1 APYRVRGRMG
11 RGRSADADEGPVARA
26 DVALGGVHAAVAGVD
41 ELVASGVDADVTRL
55 VDEVAR
61 LGLGA
66 RDGGPG
72 RGLVSGAAR
81 QVDAVLTVDPL
92 HEAGAV
98 PARGGGSAVDVR
110 DADAVAS
117 GGQDGV
123 ALAGGRRGGLR
134 LFGTV
139 LARLRAVALG
149 LRALVL
155 GLRALVLGL
164 GAVILGLR
172 FVALGLRAVVLGLG
186 AVALRLGVTGVLGG
200 GALVGAGGAV
210 VLTALLGRRA
220 LRRLA
225 LFGLGLLSGLALGLL
240 GGGDLLFRRTDL
252 DGDGTGGRGQS
263 RLDLRAGLA
272 VTLVG
277 GLDRGEADRGEVGD
291 RNRGSGIGLR
301 SGIGLGSGIR
311 VRLGR
316 RGGGTTEEHA
326 GGHRGAG
333 GDTAGA
339 HGGGHRPHGTAM
351 GVVHSLRHVS
361 LPTPRAWPSRCAAV
375 RGPTRCAA
383 GL

>member
-1 APYRVRGRMG
+1 
-11 RGRSADADEGPVARA
+11 
-26 DVALGGVHAAVAGVD
+26 
-41 ELVASGVDADVTRL
+41 
-55 VDEVAR
+55 
-61 LGLGA
+61 
-66 RDGGPG
+66 
-72 RGLVSGAAR
+72 
-81 QVDAVLTVDPL
+81 
-92 HEAGAV
+92 
-98 PARGGGSAVDVR
+98 
-110 DADAVAS
+110 
-117 GGQDGV
+117 
-123 ALAGGRRGGLR
+123 
-134 LFGTV
+134 
-139 LARLRAVALG
+139 LARLRAVALGLRALVLGLGAVILGLRVVALG

-164 GAVILGLR
+164 GAV
-172 FVALGLRAVVLGLG
+172 ALG
-186 AVALRLGVTGVLGG
+186 LGVTGVLGG

-210 VLTALLGRRA
+210 VLTALLGR
-220 LRRLA
+220 
-225 LFGLGLLSGLALGLL
+225 LALGLP

-263 RLDLRAGLA
+263 RLDLRVGLA

-351 GVVHSLRHVS
+351 GVVHSLRHV
-361 LPTPRAWPSRCAAV
+361 
-375 RGPTRCAA
+375 
-383 GL
+383 

>member
-1 APYRVRGRMG
+1 
-11 RGRSADADEGPVARA
+11 
-26 DVALGGVHAAVAGVD
+26 GGVHAAVAGVD

-66 RDGGPG
+66 RDGGSG

-155 GLRALVLGL
+155 GLGAVILGLRVVALGLRALVLGLRALVLGL
-164 GAVILGLR
+164 GAV
-172 FVALGLRAVVLGLG
+172 ALG
-186 AVALRLGVTGVLGG
+186 LGVTGVLGG

-220 LRRLA
+220 LL
-225 LFGLGLLSGLALGLL
+225 GLGLLSGLALGLL

-263 RLDLRAGLA
+263 RLDLRVGLA

-301 SGIGLGSGIR
+301 SGI
-311 VRLGR
+311 
-316 RGGGTTEEHA
+316 
-326 GGHRGAG
+326 
-333 GDTAGA
+333 
-339 HGGGHRPHGTAM
+339 
-351 GVVHSLRHVS
+351 
-361 LPTPRAWPSRCAAV
+361 
-375 RGPTRCAA
+375 
-383 GL
+383 

>member
-1 APYRVRGRMG
+1 
-11 RGRSADADEGPVARA
+11 
-26 DVALGGVHAAVAGVD
+26 VHAAVAGVD

-66 RDGGPG
+66 RDGGSG

-110 DADAVAS
+110 DADAA
-117 GGQDGV
+117 
-123 ALAGGRRGGLR
+123 GRRGGLR
-134 LFGTV
+134 LVGTV
-139 LARLRAVALG
+139 LARLRAVALGRRALVLGLGAVILGLRVVALG

-164 GAVILGLR
+164 GAV
-172 FVALGLRAVVLGLG
+172 ALG
-186 AVALRLGVTGVLGG
+186 LGVTGVLGG

-263 RLDLRAGLA
+263 RLDLRVGLA
-272 VTLVG
+272 VTLV
-277 GLDRGEADRGEVGD
+277 
-291 RNRGSGIGLR
+291 
-301 SGIGLGSGIR
+301 
-311 VRLGR
+311 
-316 RGGGTTEEHA
+316 
-326 GGHRGAG
+326 
-333 GDTAGA
+333 
-339 HGGGHRPHGTAM
+339 
-351 GVVHSLRHVS
+351 
-361 LPTPRAWPSRCAAV
+361 
-375 RGPTRCAA
+375 
-383 GL
+383 

>member
-1 APYRVRGRMG
+1 
-11 RGRSADADEGPVARA
+11 
-26 DVALGGVHAAVAGVD
+26 
-41 ELVASGVDADVTRL
+41 
-55 VDEVAR
+55 
-61 LGLGA
+61 
-66 RDGGPG
+66 
-72 RGLVSGAAR
+72 
-81 QVDAVLTVDPL
+81 
-92 HEAGAV
+92 AV

-155 GLRALVLGL
+155 GLGAVILGLRVVALGLRALVLGL
-164 GAVILGLR
+164 GAV
-172 FVALGLRAVVLGLG
+172 ALG
-186 AVALRLGVTGVLGG
+186 LGVTGVLGG

-263 RLDLRAGLA
+263 RL
-272 VTLVG
+272 
-277 GLDRGEADRGEVGD
+277 
-291 RNRGSGIGLR
+291 
-301 SGIGLGSGIR
+301 
-311 VRLGR
+311 
-316 RGGGTTEEHA
+316 
-326 GGHRGAG
+326 
-333 GDTAGA
+333 
-339 HGGGHRPHGTAM
+339 
-351 GVVHSLRHVS
+351 
-361 LPTPRAWPSRCAAV
+361 
-375 RGPTRCAA
+375 
-383 GL
+383 